1 MVAAVIIQIF
11 DASIA
16 AKILG
21 IYPFQARSHAFVATR
36 LMVELAKRGHEVTVL
51 SHNPY
56 KEEIANFT
64 QIIVKT
70 TMLDVVK
77 DKGKAC
83 YDVMESN
90 PCEYAPFEHIS
101 FATL

>member
-1 MVAAVIIQIF
+1 MVQIF
-11 DASIA
+11 HASIA

-21 IYPFQARSHAFVATR
+21 IYPFQARSHAFVATA

-51 SHNPY
+51 THNPY

-64 QIIVKT
+64 QIVVKT

-77 DKGKAC
+77 DKGKAS
-83 YDVMESN
+83 YDLTKAILVSM
-90 PCEYAPFEHIS
+90 
-101 FATL
+101 